1 LSLLDEPNNKL
12 KSFALRKLTSGYESS
27 DDVIAGAGSGAGIS
41 VLDVFWPEI
50 ADRISSLEEL
60 YEDVSFPDR
69 CLAALVL
76 SKVYYHLG
84 SYEDALNYALGA
96 EQLFDVNTRSEY
108 VETIIAKCIDSYTQ
122 KRTSGATSEIDARQ
136 EAIVNRMFERCLE
149 DGQFKQAMGIAIET
163 RRMDVFVDSIKRS
176 KDRDAMLSYAFR
188 VVMTLIQNRSYRNE
202 LLRKLIDLYRD
213 IPSADQEPDYVQ
225 MVQCLIFLD
234 DPNTVAGVLETLS
247 QTGSTDDALMA
258 CQIAFDLYESATQQ
272 FLNNVLQALKKT
284 APIPAAVTLDGK
296 PIPSLPAA
304 TSSAADEKADAEAMD
319 VDEASEKKEDG
330 EAAKEEGGEAAKKAE
345 EGEEEATKAKVPK
358 IEDLPAEKQAQQ
370 STVEKLTLI
379 LSGSKSIFV
388 HLQFLIRNDK
398 SDLLILKQTKDAV
411 RVSICHTATVIA
423 NGFMHSGTTHDSFLR
438 DNLDWLSRA
447 TNWAKLSATASLG
460 VIHRGHEKDSL
471 ALMQTYLPKD
481 SAGSGTGYAEGGG
494 LYALGLIHAN
504 HGGEITDYLIG
515 QVKEG
520 GNEPLR
526 HGGCLGLGLA
536 AMGTHRADVYEQL
549 KFNLYQDDAVTGE
562 AAGLAMGLVELG
574 SKSATAVED
583 MVAYAQ
589 ETQHEKILRGLAVG
603 IALVMY
609 GRLEEADPLIESL
622 CNDKDA
628 ILRRSGMY
636 TIAMAYC
643 GTGSNKAIRKLLH
656 VAVSDVNDDVRRA
669 AVMSLGFLLFKT
681 PEQCPGIVS
690 LLSESYN
697 PHVRYGAAM
706 ALGIACA
713 GTGSREALALIE
725 PMTNDSV
732 NYVRQGALIASALIL
747 IQHTDATCS
756 KAKTFRAMYSKFIG
770 EKHEDVMAKFG
781 AILAQGIIDAGGRN
795 VTVSLQSRTGHTNM
809 KAVVGMLVFT
819 QYWYWFPLSHF
830 LSLAFTPSCVIGLNE
845 NLDMPVFKIKSNAKP
860 STYAYPA
867 PLEEK
872 KKEDKEKVATA
883 VLSITAKHKKK
894 EAEKTAAA
902 AAKKTDGKAADKP
915 EKMEVDE
922 EKKDAPEKDAAAAEK
937 KKEGTSTE
945 KSADSKAGTS
955 KDADSKD
962 KDSKAADKDAK
973 EAKEPEPTFDIL
985 NNPARVMKPQL
996 QVISMAPPAA
1006 APAPAE
1012 EGKVAAPAAA
1022 AIRYK
1027 PVKDLSIGGIIMM
1040 KKVGGEE
1047 DAKEEIV
1054 EPVKVKRDAAETEEE
1069 PEPPEPFEYTE

>member
-1 LSLLDEPNNKL
+1 VQFVSIPEEILEDKSSPLTMSIVLTSVGGILSFLDEPDDAL
-12 KSFALRKLTSGYESS
+12 KSFSLKKLVESYEGGLTASHTL
-27 DDVIAGAGSGAGIS
+27 AGAGSTGGMS
-41 VLDVFWPEI
+41 VLDVFWHEI
-50 ADRISSLEEL
+50 ANQEVLVRIETLSEDKNFSDHELASL
-60 YEDVSFPDR
+60 V
-69 CLAALVL
+69 A

-84 SYEDALNYALGA
+84 DYEVALRFALGA
-96 EQLFDVNTRSEY
+96 GDLFDVNQRSEY
-108 VETIIAKCIDSYTQ
+108 VETIIARCIDSYTQ
-122 KRTSGATSEIDARQ
+122 KKVAGKLDEIDPRQ
-136 EAIVNRMFERCLE
+136 ESIVNQMFARCFR
-149 DGQFKQAMGIAIET
+149 DGQFGQAMGIAIET
-163 RRMDVFVDSIKRS
+163 RRMDVFVNSIKQS
-176 KDRDAMLSYAFR
+176 KDGRDAMLSYAFK
-188 VVMTLIQNRSYRNE
+188 VVMTLIPSRSYRNE
-202 LLRKLIDLYRD
+202 LLKELINLYRENRD
-213 IPSADQEPDYVQ
+213 NQSPDFVQ

-234 DPNTVAGVLETLS
+234 DPNEVAGILETLS
-247 QTGSTDDALMA
+247 QGNEDEVLMSY
-258 CQIAFDLYESATQQ
+258 QIAFDLYESATQQ

-284 APIPAAVTLDGK
+284 APIPAAVAAAEAKT
-296 PIPSLPAA
+296 PAA
-304 TSSAADEKADAEAMD
+304 SGEGT
-319 VDEASEKKEDG
+319 DG
-330 EAAKEEGGEAAKKAE
+330 EAMEVEGEAAEAAKTEVKE
-345 EGEEEATKAKVPK
+345 ETKSEEVKL
-358 IEDLPAEKQAQQ
+358 EDLPASKRAQQ
-370 STVEKLTLI
+370 STVEKLSQI
-379 LSGSKSIFV
+379 LSGAKSIFV

-411 RVSICHTATVIA
+411 RVSTCHTATVIA

-481 SAGSGTGYAEGGG
+481 SVSGSGYAEGGG
-494 LYALGLIHAN
+494 LFALGLIHAN

-515 QVKEG
+515 QVRDG
-520 GNEPLR
+520 ANEPLR

-574 SKSATAVED
+574 SKSATAIQD

-643 GTGSNKAIRKLLH
+643 GTGNNKAIKKLLH

-681 PEQCPGIVS
+681 PEQCPGLVS

-713 GTGSREALALIE
+713 GTGSKRALALIE
-725 PMTNDSV
+725 PMCNDSV

-747 IQHTDATCS
+747 IQHTETTCP
-756 KAKTFRAMYSKFIG
+756 KVKHFRSMYSRYIDDKR
-770 EKHEDVMAKFG
+770 ENEMAKFG

-795 VTVSLQSRTGHTNM
+795 VTVSLQSRTGHTHM
-809 KAVVGMLVFT
+809 MAVVGMLVFT

-830 LSLAFTPSCVIGLNE
+830 LSLAFTPSAVIGLNE
-845 NLDMPVFKIKSNAKP
+845 NLDMPVLKIKSNAKP

-883 VLSITAKHKKK
+883 VLSITAKQKKK
-894 EAEKTAAA
+894 EA
-902 AAKKTDGKAADKP
+902 AAKKAGVSAAEKGA
-915 EKMEVDE
+915 EKMEVE
-922 EKKDAPEKDAAAAEK
+922 GEKGETEKKDTGTEKGGKDEKEKKEKEEKDKAE
-937 KKEGTSTE
+937 
-945 KSADSKAGTS
+945 A
-955 KDADSKD
+955 
-962 KDSKAADKDAK
+962 
-973 EAKEPEPTFDIL
+973 TFDML

-996 QVISMAPPAA
+996 QVISL
-1006 APAPAE
+1006 
-1012 EGKVAAPAAA
+1012 EGKKY
-1022 AIRYK
+1022 R
-1027 PVKDLSIGGIIMM
+1027 PVKEITVGGIIMM
-1040 KKVGGEE
+1040 KKIKSQEGGNEEE
-1047 DAKEEIV
+1047 DEIV
-1054 EPVKVKRDAAETEEE
+1054 TPVEIKRELGEVEEE